1 MLLRHHYVP
10 VTHGIHTVCY
20 GWLSKSKSFI
30 CRDMDFEFNN
40 GMRPTLIMEREPS
53 KDLASTN
60 FFALCKSRENVE
72 RVCESAEIP
81 LPHR

>member
-1 MLLRHHYVP
+1 
-10 VTHGIHTVCY
+10 
-20 GWLSKSKSFI
+20 
-30 CRDMDFEFNN
+30 MDFEFNN